1 MIVEF
6 LVSETQFGVCRT
18 TKKNGES
25 VVTFFLSQ
33 QEMDCLILEAK
44 RHGND

>member
-1 MIVEF
+1 MIVKF
-6 LVSETQFGVCRT
+6 KVSETKSGVCRT
-18 TKKNGES
+18 TKNNGES

-33 QEMDCLILEAK
+33 QEMDCLILELK